1 MYRSQE
7 IIQIFSQVYLP
18 KDIIQYILN
27 IERNLIYKKSIYQWI
42 RLSKLFHSELSKRFF
57 HEDLTQIFLNE
68 IREINGNT
76 EYLQKYKLK
85 LYKIN
90 QENKICSIYL
100 NSLRF

>member
-7 IIQIFSQVYLP
+7 IIQIFSQVCLP
-18 KDIIQYILN
+18 KDVTQYILN
-27 IERNLIYKKSIYQWI
+27 IERKLIYKKSIYQWI

-57 HEDLTQIFLNE
+57 HEDLLKTFLNE

-76 EYLQKYKLK
+76 KYLQKYKLK